1 MFKKL
6 FVLSAAVCFFIVSG
20 CAQKAAIQPKLEK
33 TIVCFGDSLTHG
45 TGASNGETYPYF
57 LQKFTNLTVVN
68 AGVHGDTSQQG
79 LDRIDEIFQFKPFMV
94 LIEFGAND
102 FFRKIP
108 TAVTKKNIESI
119 VDKIQASG
127 ATAVILCTEDNQL
140 PELRRILVE
149 ISNDKN
155 APILSGILNEIWTD
169 RTLFA
174 DDLHPN
180 SAGYKIVAEKVYERI
195 KPLLE
200 KQQ

>member
-1 MFKKL
+1 MLKKL

-102 FFRKIP
+102 FFKKIP

-140 PELRRILVE
+140 PELRRMLVE

-155 APILSGILNEIWTD
+155 APIVSGILNEIWTD

-180 SAGYKIVAEKVYERI
+180 SAGYKIVAEKVF
-195 KPLLE
+195 KAVSPLLE
-200 KQQ
+200 KK

>member
-1 MFKKL
+1 MLKKL

-79 LDRIDEIFQFKPFMV
+79 LERINEIFQFKPFMV

-102 FFRKIP
+102 FFKKIP
-108 TAVTKKNIESI
+108 IATTKKNIEAI

-155 APILSGILNEIWTD
+155 APIVSGILNEIWTN

-180 SAGYKIVAEKVYERI
+180 SAGYKLVAEKVF
-195 KPLLE
+195 KAVNPLLE
-200 KQQ
+200 KK

>member
-1 MFKKL
+1 MLKKL

-45 TGASNGETYPYF
+45 TGAANGETYPYF
-57 LQKFTNLTVVN
+57 LQKFTNLTVIN

-102 FFRKIP
+102 FFKKIP
-108 TAVTKKNIESI
+108 IVSTKKNIASI

-127 ATAVILCTEDNQL
+127 ATAVILCTEDTQL

-155 APILSGILNEIWTD
+155 APIVSGILNEIWTD

-180 SAGYKIVAEKVYERI
+180 SAGYKIVAEKVYEGI
-195 KPLLE
+195 KPLLK

>member
-102 FFRKIP
+102 FFKKIP
-108 TAVTKKNIESI
+108 IVSTKKNIESI

>member
-174 DDLHPN
+174 DDL
-180 SAGYKIVAEKVYERI
+180 
-195 KPLLE
+195 
-200 KQQ
+200 

>member
-1 MFKKL
+1 MLKKL
-6 FVLSAAVCFFIVSG
+6 FVLSAAVCFFIASG
-20 CAQKAAIQPKLEK
+20 CAQKAAVQPKLEK

-68 AGVHGDTSQQG
+68 AGVHGDTSQHG

-102 FFRKIP
+102 FFKKIP
-108 TAVTKKNIESI
+108 IAVTKKNIESI

-140 PELRRILVE
+140 TELRRILVE

-155 APILSGILNEIWTD
+155 APIVSGILNEIWTD

-180 SAGYKIVAEKVYERI
+180 SAGYKLVAEKVFKAI
-195 KPLLE
+195 NPLLE
-200 KQQ
+200 KK

>member
-1 MFKKL
+1 MLKKL

-102 FFRKIP
+102 FFKKIP

-155 APILSGILNEIWTD
+155 APIVSGILNEIWTD
-169 RTLFA
+169 KTLFA

-180 SAGYKIVAEKVYERI
+180 SAGYKIVAEKVF
-195 KPLLE
+195 KAVSPLLE
-200 KQQ
+200 KK

>member
-1 MFKKL
+1 

>member
-1 MFKKL
+1 
-6 FVLSAAVCFFIVSG
+6 
-20 CAQKAAIQPKLEK
+20 
-33 TIVCFGDSLTHG
+33 
-45 TGASNGETYPYF
+45 
-57 LQKFTNLTVVN
+57 
-68 AGVHGDTSQQG
+68 
-79 LDRIDEIFQFKPFMV
+79 
-94 LIEFGAND
+94 
-102 FFRKIP
+102 P

-155 APILSGILNEIWTD
+155 APIVSGILNEIWAD

>member
-1 MFKKL
+1 MLKKL

-102 FFRKIP
+102 FFKKIP

-155 APILSGILNEIWTD
+155 APIVSGILNEIWTD

-180 SAGYKIVAEKVYERI
+180 SAGYKIVAEKVF
-195 KPLLE
+195 KAVSPLLE
-200 KQQ
+200 KK

>member
-1 MFKKL
+1 MLKKL

-79 LDRIDEIFQFKPFMV
+79 LERINEIFQFKPFMV

-102 FFRKIP
+102 FFKKIP
-108 TAVTKKNIESI
+108 IATTKKNIEAI

-155 APILSGILNEIWTD
+155 APIVSGILNEIWTN

-180 SAGYKIVAEKVYERI
+180 SAGYKIVAEKVFKEI
-195 KPLLE
+195 SPLLE
-200 KQQ
+200 KK